1 MNLVELQRKLI
12 AAARSKPMA
21 DDVPYAF
28 EQRVMAR
35 LRTRV
40 VPDRWAV
47 WARALW
53 CGAAPCLAIMLLL
66 VAWSALGPALSSSA
80 TDFSQDFDNTIL
92 AAVNP
97 EQAPAPQGE

>member
-28 EQRVMAR
+28 EQRVMAQ
-35 LRTRV
+35 LRTRL
-40 VPDRWAV
+40 VPDSWTL

-66 VAWSALGPALSSSA
+66 VAWFAFAPSLTPSGS
-80 TDFSQDFDNTIL
+80 DFSQDFDNTVL

-97 EQAPAPQGE
+97 EQAPVSQGE